1 MIRRL
6 ARSLC
11 LPLALSVA
19 PLAPAPLLAEEVVAG
34 LSQNR
39 IAIDTTFTG
48 SEILV
53 FGAVKREE
61 PIAEAPPLQVIV
73 TLEGPQEELTVR
85 RKSRVAGIWVNTDQ
99 VDVDHAP
106 SYYAVATTAP
116 LREVLTDTEDLRNS
130 ITINRAIRSVGAT
143 IEGAPSFV
151 QALVRLR
158 EDEGAYEL
166 DEGAVELAED
176 TLFRTRFR
184 LPANLRE
191 GDYRARIFLTRGGR
205 IVDAHETV
213 VDVRKV
219 GLERWLFVLSR
230 EQPALYGLLA
240 LMIAALAG
248 YAASAGFAWLRR

>member
-1 MIRRL
+1 MIRPA
-6 ARSLC
+6 ARRIV
-11 LPLALSVA
+11 LALALLLPAA
-19 PLAPAPLLAEEVVAG
+19 PLAAEEVVAG

-48 SEILV
+48 SEILI
-53 FGAVKREE
+53 FGAVKREA
-61 PIAEAPPLQVIV
+61 PIPEKPLQVII

-85 RKSRVAGIWVNTDQ
+85 RKSRVAGIWMNTEQ

-116 LREVLTDTEDLRNS
+116 LREVLTETEDLRNA

-143 IEGAPSFV
+143 IVGAPAFV

-158 EDEGAYEL
+158 EADGAYDIEQ
-166 DEGAVELAED
+166 GAVDIAED
-176 TLFRTRFR
+176 TLFRTRFL

-191 GDYRARIFLTRGGR
+191 GDYRARIFLTRDGR
-205 IVDAHETV
+205 IVDSHETV

-240 LMIAALAG
+240 LLLAAAAG
-248 YAASAGFAWLRR
+248 YAASVGFAWLRR